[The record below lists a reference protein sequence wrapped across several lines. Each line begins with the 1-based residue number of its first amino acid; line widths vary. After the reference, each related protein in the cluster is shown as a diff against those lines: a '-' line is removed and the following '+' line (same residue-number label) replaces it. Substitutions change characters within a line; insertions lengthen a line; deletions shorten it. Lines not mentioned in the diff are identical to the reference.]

1 MIPAVPGKVPPVAS
15 GTGKW
20 AVASSTARP
29 LAAEEVE
36 KKNRFLRF
44 QVLDL

>member
-29 LAAEEVE
+29 LAAQEVE
-36 KKNRFLRF
+36 KKTGF
-44 QVLDL
+44 